1 MTGLSGSGKS
11 TIASALEERL
21 VGAGRFAY
29 VLDGDNLR
37 HGLNRDLGFDD
48 ESRIENIRRAGEV
61 ARLFA
66 DAGALVLVGLISPFE
81 ADRDIARRL
90 HSDSGL
96 DFIEVHVD
104 TSLQACEQRDP
115 KGLYAKAR
123 RGEIEEFTG
132 VSAPYEP
139 PPAPELRIDG
149 ERPVS
154 DSVGRLLEL
163 LVQRGAVRLD

>member
-1 MTGLSGSGKS
+1 MSGSGKS
-11 TIASALEERL
+11 TIAAALEERL

-48 ESRIENIRRAGEV
+48 DSRIENVRRAGEV
-61 ARLFA
+61 ARLLA
-66 DAGALVLVGLISPFE
+66 DAGAVVLVGLICPFE
-81 ADRDIARRL
+81 ADREIARQL
-90 HSDSGL
+90 HARQRAGASSRS
-96 DFIEVHVD
+96 
-104 TSLQACEQRDP
+104 TSTRRCEACELRDP

-123 RGEIEEFTG
+123 RGEIGSFTG

-139 PPAPELRIDG
+139 PAAPDLRLDG
-149 ERPVS
+149 ELPVS

-163 LVQRGAVRLD
+163 LVLRGAVSLD